1 MNLRSV
7 TINLL
12 LTTLSGGVVL
22 QTLEAQ
28 AASIT
33 FGAWNFT
40 PAIVERSAFSFAYG
54 NSSVGRLEAFADTT
68 NPAPEFFSTVADQYA
83 RATISLSNFFTVT
96 PGLGEKKGD
105 KVKGSLSGS
114 LIGILEDSAMYPN
127 YTDTYPGI
135 FFTTY
140 PTFYP
145 FYPGTFNAQ
154 VDAEV
159 DAGFAFYRSGIPPN
173 SGTSSGYADNST
185 IMVNDHFSVEGILT
199 IGDTY
204 AFNMKLAVIASKTN
218 SIAAISHFRGNG
230 RGLTANVRAEA
241 VPEPLTILA
250 SATALGFGAF
260 FKREHS
266 KKRQRL

>member
-12 LTTLSGGVVL
+12 ITTLSGGVVL

-40 PAIVERSAFSFAYG
+40 PAIVERNALSFAYG

-68 NPAPEFFSTVADQYA
+68 PVPEFTSVTVDQYA

-114 LIGILEDSAMYPN
+114 LIGILEDSAMYPM
-127 YTDTYPGI
+127 YTDTYLGT
-135 FFTTY
+135 F
-140 PTFYP
+140 PTS
-145 FYPGTFNAQ
+145 YPGTFYQ
-154 VDAEV
+154 VLLML
-159 DAGFAFYRSGIPPN
+159 R
-173 SGTSSGYADNST
+173 
-185 IMVNDHFSVEGILT
+185 
-199 IGDTY
+199 
-204 AFNMKLAVIASKTN
+204 
-218 SIAAISHFRGNG
+218 
-230 RGLTANVRAEA
+230 
-241 VPEPLTILA
+241 
-250 SATALGFGAF
+250 
-260 FKREHS
+260 
-266 KKRQRL
+266 

>member
-1 MNLRSV
+1 MNLRSI

-22 QTLEAQ
+22 QALKAQ

-40 PAIVERSAFSFAYG
+40 PAIVEKNALSFAYG

-68 NPAPEFFSTVADQYA
+68 PVPEYTSVTVDQYA
-83 RATISLSNFFTVT
+83 RATISLSSFFTVT

-105 KVKGSLSGS
+105 KVKGYLFGS
-114 LIGILEDSAMYPN
+114 LIGILEDSAIYSM
-127 YTDTYPGI
+127 YTDKYLSTVSTSYPG
-135 FFTTY
+135 T
-140 PTFYP
+140 

-173 SGTSSGYADNST
+173 SGTSSGYADAST
-185 IMVNDHFSVEGILT
+185 IMVNDPFSVEGILT

-204 AFNMKLAVIASKTN
+204 AFNMKLAVSASKTN
-218 SIAAISHFRGNG
+218 SIRAISHFRGNG

-241 VPEPLTILA
+241 VPEPITILG